1 MRNRTKRPPA
11 RVAQYRQIVALTG
24 FAICIVTLLVA
35 GWNTLGPSAGT
46 RPAGAD
52 AATTAPAE
60 PGAGDLVPDNEGL
73 DSASNGDGE
82 SPVEPA
88 DPEDPADPAEPADP
102 VDPADPVEP
111 ADPAS
116 DKATEQ
122 NVTAPTTAMNVLT
135 LVIAGVSG
143 TGGFLSGVAALL
155 TVRQT
160 ARRAEGQQDGPQPT

>member
-60 PGAGDLVPDNEGL
+60 PGAGDLVPDSDGL

-82 SPVEPA
+82 S
-88 DPEDPADPAEPADP
+88 
-102 VDPADPVEP
+102 PVEP

>member
-35 GWNTLGPSAGT
+35 GWNALGPSAEP
-46 RPAGAD
+46 RPAGTD
-52 AATTAPAE
+52 SATTAPAE
-60 PGAGDLVPDNEGL
+60 PGDGDLVPDNDGL
-73 DSASNGDGE
+73 DRASNGDGE
-82 SPVEPA
+82 SPAEPA
-88 DPEDPADPAEPADP
+88 DPKDPADPA
-102 VDPADPVEP
+102 
-111 ADPAS
+111 S
-116 DKATEQ
+116 GKATEQ

-160 ARRAEGQQDGPQPT
+160 ARRAERQQDGPQPT